1 MEDLE
6 RYKLTKNIA
15 KKSVS
20 QPNYRA
26 YDYQDV
32 QLGTKKGEK
41 GIYKFPGIKSKTT
54 RNLEHVRR

>member
-6 RYKLTKNIA
+6 RYKLTKNIT

-32 QLGTKKGEK
+32 QLKSWACKEVEPNQCMKGFLDLK
-41 GIYKFPGIKSKTT
+41 
-54 RNLEHVRR
+54 